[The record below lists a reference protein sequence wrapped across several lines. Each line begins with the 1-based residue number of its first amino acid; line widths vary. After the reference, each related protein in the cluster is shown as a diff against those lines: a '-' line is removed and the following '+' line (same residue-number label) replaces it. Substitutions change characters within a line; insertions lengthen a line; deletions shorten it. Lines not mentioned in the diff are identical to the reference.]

1 MRHTITVGSIVTVSQ
16 MADPEGRNPKD
27 RPAVVLSL
35 EEDSVLVAAIS
46 SRMDVFD
53 EATHVSLP
61 WERSGHP
68 QTGLN
73 RESAAVCFWFETVAK
88 NRIEAKG
95 RSVSA
100 ILVKAI
106 TARMRAE

>member
-1 MRHTITVGSIVTVSQ
+1 MSHTITVGSIVTVNQ
-16 MADPEGRNPKD
+16 MADPNGRKPKD

-35 EEDSVLVAAIS
+35 GEGSALVVAIS

-53 EATHVSLP
+53 EATHVRLP
-61 WERSGHP
+61 WDRSGHP

-73 RESAAVCFWFETVAK
+73 RESAAVCFWFEMVPI
-88 NRIEAKG
+88 NRVESRG
-95 RSVSA
+95 RSVSS

-106 TARMRAE
+106 SDRMRSA